1 MKCNMAKILKREI
14 QSKVYRVSIDVMLSI
29 VYIMGSLNRK

>member
-1 MKCNMAKILKREI
+1 MAKILKREI

>member
-1 MKCNMAKILKREI
+1 MAKILNREI

>member
-1 MKCNMAKILKREI
+1 MAKILNREI
-14 QSKVYRVSIDVMLSI
+14 QSEVYRVSIDVMLSI

>member
-1 MKCNMAKILKREI
+1 MAKILKREI
-14 QSKVYRVSIDVMLSI
+14 QRKVYRVSIDVMLSI